1 MSDKKQ
7 EDIALFRYSIIAPV
21 LHETRRVTM
30 SYFREKSKTEY
41 NVPWVGNKQYKPAT
55 FKSWL
60 RDYRNGGFD
69 ALKPKPRI
77 DKGRS
82 RKIDAGLGEIIK
94 NKAQDFSLL
103 SASGIYKLLIT
114 NGEIDPAFISEGTVR
129 KYIKDNRLKVNASQC
144 VPRKKFEKEHIN
156 ELWIAD
162 CMYGP
167 YILHEKKKRKTF
179 LIDIIDDCSRV
190 IVGARFFFHENTI
203 NLETLLK
210 DAMIRFGVPE
220 VLYTDNGALFV
231 SSHLQLAC
239 ARLGIGLVHSR
250 PHDSP
255 SRGKIERFHRTVR
268 DKFLP
273 FIDIKE
279 IDSIDTFNISFSQ
292 WLDKEYQKS
301 YHHGINAKPMD
312 KWIDDLKVR
321 PIKKISADELDQAFL
336 ITLKRKVK
344 NDSTISVNNVLYEVP
359 PQFIGKIIQIR
370 YPSDKPEALTIYE
383 NDTPMYRLKKVN
395 PIENA
400 NPPAWEIKFHNRR
413 QGHD

>member
-7 EDIALFRYSIIAPV
+7 ENIALFRYGIIAPV
-21 LHETRRVTM
+21 LNETRRCKM
-30 SYFREKSKTEY
+30 KHFREKSKIEFD
-41 NVPWVGNKQYKPAT
+41 VPEVGKKRYKPAT

-60 RDYRNGGFD
+60 RDYKTGGFD
-69 ALKPKPRI
+69 ALKPKPRV
-77 DKGRS
+77 DKGSS
-82 RKIDAGLGEIIK
+82 RKVDEVLGEIIK
-94 NKAQDFSLL
+94 DKTQEHPFL

-114 NGEIDPAFISEGTVR
+114 DGKMDPAFISEGTIR
-129 KYIKDNRLKVNASQC
+129 KYIKDNRLKINVPQS

-167 YILHEKKKRKTF
+167 YILQEGKKRKTF

-190 IVGARFFFHENTI
+190 IVGARFFFHENSI

-210 DAMIRFGVPE
+210 DALLRFGAPD
-220 VLYTDNGALFV
+220 VLYTDNGAIFIT
-231 SSHLQLAC
+231 SHLQLAC
-239 ARLGIGLVHSR
+239 ARLGIGLVHSK
-250 PHDSP
+250 PYDSP

-273 FIDIKE
+273 FVDIKE
-279 IDSIDTFNISFSQ
+279 IDSLDTFNMSFSQ

-312 KWIDDLKVR
+312 KWIDNLKER
-321 PIKKISADELDQAFL
+321 PIRRVSANELEQAFY
-336 ITLKRKVK
+336 ITIKRKVK
-344 NDSTISVNNVLYEVP
+344 NDSTISVNNILYEVP
-359 PQFIGKIIQIR
+359 HHFIGKILQLR
-370 YPSDKPEALTIYE
+370 YPSDRPNNLTIYE
-383 NDTPMYRLKKVN
+383 KDEPVCKVKKVN

-400 NPPAWEIKFHNRR
+400 NPPAWEINFHKKGKN
-413 QGHD
+413 HD